1 MSYGEAVLLLSALQ
15 RCTVVCSH
23 SQTLEKI
30 HLVEGMLLKHILSS
44 SQIGSGSNMIS
55 LPNTALFSTPGH
67 MPAEL
72 TFELGKAPGSG
83 AHRQA

>member
-1 MSYGEAVLLLSALQ
+1 
-15 RCTVVCSH
+15 
-23 SQTLEKI
+23 
-30 HLVEGMLLKHILSS
+30 MLLKHILSS